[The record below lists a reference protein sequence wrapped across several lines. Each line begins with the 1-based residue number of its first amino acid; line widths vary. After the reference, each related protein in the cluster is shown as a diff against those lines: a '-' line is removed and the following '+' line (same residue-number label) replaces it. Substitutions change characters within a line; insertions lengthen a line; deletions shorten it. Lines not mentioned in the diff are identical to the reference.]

1 DLCRRPA
8 TIGLICAW
16 HHDQLADM
24 LHPEQAGDVF
34 VKPGEPRRPP
44 SIPVLYALLSTHRGV
59 HGIMAVGSTSF
70 GPRSPAHDTALVLR
84 DPRSTSAVLG
94 PDDRERE
101 PAAPLAVLLELAVRA
116 VRERGA
122 PERRPEGS
130 VAGLASFL
138 HGQLD
143 WLATRPWIAEVWQ
156 QLRAVQTHLREVV
169 GDPVPRP
176 VGRCWVLVGGDGR
189 PDPEGAWRRGTA
201 LYLHG
206 LRLALHRCRA
216 GAARARA
223 GVRLVMAH
231 LAFEG
236 EEETMAA
243 ACAMLGV
250 FSAMAL
256 AVLGSL
262 G

>member
-1 DLCRRPA
+1 MDCTISCRRPA

-44 SIPVLYALLSTHRGV
+44 SIPVLYGLLSTHRGV
-59 HGIMAVGSTSF
+59 HGIMAVTSTAF

-84 DPRSTSAVLG
+84 DERSTSRVLG

-130 VAGLASFL
+130 VVGLSSFL

-169 GDPVPRP
+169 GDPAPRP
-176 VGRCWVLVGGDGR
+176 VGRCWVLVGDDGR
-189 PDPEGAWRRGTA
+189 PDTEGAWRCDTP
-201 LYLHG
+201 LYMPEQAPKAPDEPVSLPAVHCTG
-206 LRLALHRCRA
+206 CGWHYTGVELVQLGRMLD
-216 GAARARA
+216 AA
-223 GVRLVMAH
+223 
-231 LAFEG
+231 
-236 EEETMAA
+236 
-243 ACAMLGV
+243 
-250 FSAMAL
+250 S
-256 AVLGSL
+256 
-262 G
+262 